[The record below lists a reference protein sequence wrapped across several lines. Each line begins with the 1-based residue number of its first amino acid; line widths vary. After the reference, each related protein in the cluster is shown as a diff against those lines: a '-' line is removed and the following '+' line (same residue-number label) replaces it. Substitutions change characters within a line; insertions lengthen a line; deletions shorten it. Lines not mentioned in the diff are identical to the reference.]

1 MAESAPHEAHS
12 WQYHDTSIVSRGQGR
27 KKAETDERLRIL
39 LVDDDVRLCDSLAA
53 LLSVV
58 GYDVTNVYS
67 GAEALALL
75 GERGFD
81 AVIIDVNLPDMEG
94 VRLLERVKG
103 KDGDAGTLMLSGK
116 ASFEHAVE
124 SLNHGADAFLLK
136 PTDPDDLIVKLEKVT
151 RLKRLERDLRASE
164 ERYRNLFENIGD
176 GAFQMD
182 LDGNYTGMNQ
192 AGAEILG
199 YDDPVEVVEGAMRA
213 WDTFTSR
220 EEYEALRM
228 KVILEGEVRRTL
240 RRFRRR
246 CGSLGWLETTIRTR
260 RDDQGN
266 LVGLEGIFRDISDRI
281 RYQEMLEALYCLWA
295 DLGEVETVEEAG
307 DLTLEFLRAMLGID
321 RGMFSV
327 IEGEV
332 IKPVRE
338 GDEGQGYEEYPVKG
352 QNIVSRA
359 VRTGEAQLVPD
370 ATDDMDWSPAS
381 NTDGELIRSEL
392 AVPVKMVDGIVG
404 VIHIARLKPTPFT
417 SEDQK
422 LVEIVAERVALAL
435 ERIVRSKIGSRS
447 GLSLKDFL

>member
-1 MAESAPHEAHS
+1 M
-12 WQYHDTSIVSRGQGR
+12 
-27 KKAETDERLRIL
+27 
-39 LVDDDVRLCDSLAA
+39 
-53 LLSVV
+53 
-58 GYDVTNVYS
+58 NVYS
-67 GAEALALL
+67 GSEALALL
-75 GERGFD
+75 GRRDFD
-81 AVIIDVNLPDMEG
+81 AIIIDIKLPDMEG
-94 VRLLERVKG
+94 VKILERVKE
-103 KDGDAGTLMLSGK
+103 KDGDTGTLMLSGK
-116 ASFEHAVE
+116 ATLEHAVE

-136 PTDPDDLIVKLEKVT
+136 PADPDELISKLEKVT

-164 ERYRNLFENIGD
+164 ERYRELFENIGD

-182 LDGNYTGMNQ
+182 LEGGYTDMNQ

-199 YDDPVEVVEGAMRA
+199 YAEPAEVVGSGVKA
-213 WDTFTSR
+213 WDTFVSR
-220 EEYEALRM
+220 DEYEALRM
-228 KVILEGEVRRTL
+228 KVLLEGEVRRTL

-246 CGSLGWLETTIRTR
+246 SGNLGWLETTLRTR
-260 RDDQGN
+260 RDAQGN
-266 LVGLEGIFRDISDRI
+266 LIGLNGIFRDISDRI

-307 DLTLEFLRAMLGID
+307 DLTLEFLRTMLGID

-370 ATDDMDWSPAS
+370 AGEDLDWNPISHV
-381 NTDGELIRSEL
+381 DGGQTQSEL

-404 VIHIARLKPTPFT
+404 VIHIARTKPVPFT
-417 SEDQK
+417 DEDQK
-422 LVEIVAERVALAL
+422 LVEIIAERVALAL
-435 ERIVRSKIGSRS
+435 ERIVRSKISKS
-447 GLSLKDFL
+447 DMSLKDFL

>member
-1 MAESAPHEAHS
+1 M
-12 WQYHDTSIVSRGQGR
+12 
-27 KKAETDERLRIL
+27 
-39 LVDDDVRLCDSLAA
+39 
-53 LLSVV
+53 
-58 GYDVTNVYS
+58 TNVYS

-81 AVIIDVNLPDMEG
+81 AVIIDVNLPDMDG

-136 PTDPDDLIVKLEKVT
+136 PTDPDDLMVKLEKVT

-199 YDDPVEVVEGAMRA
+199 YNDPEVVESGMRA

-321 RGMFSV
+321 RGMFSI

-381 NTDGELIRSEL
+381 NTDGERIRSEL

-404 VIHIARLKPTPFT
+404 VIHIARFKPTPFT

>member
-1 MAESAPHEAHS
+1 
-12 WQYHDTSIVSRGQGR
+12 
-27 KKAETDERLRIL
+27 
-39 LVDDDVRLCDSLAA
+39 
-53 LLSVV
+53 
-58 GYDVTNVYS
+58 VTNVYS

-75 GERGFD
+75 GERDFD

-182 LDGNYTGMNQ
+182 LDGSYTGMNQ

-199 YDDPVEVVEGAMRA
+199 YDGPVEVVEGGMRA

-281 RYQEMLEALYCLWA
+281 RYQE
-295 DLGEVETVEEAG
+295 VETVEEAG

-370 ATDDMDWSPAS
+370 ATDGLDWSPAS
-381 NTDGELIRSEL
+381 NTDGERIRSEL
-392 AVPVKMVDGIVG
+392 AVPVKMVEGIVG
-404 VIHIARLKPTPFT
+404 VIHIARFKPAPFT
-417 SEDQK
+417 GEDKK

>member
-1 MAESAPHEAHS
+1 M
-12 WQYHDTSIVSRGQGR
+12 
-27 KKAETDERLRIL
+27 
-39 LVDDDVRLCDSLAA
+39 
-53 LLSVV
+53 
-58 GYDVTNVYS
+58 TNVYS

-75 GERGFD
+75 GEQDFD

-199 YDDPVEVVEGAMRA
+199 YDDSLEVVEGGMRA

-246 CGSLGWLETTIRTR
+246 CGNLGWLETTIRTR

-307 DLTLEFLRAMLGID
+307 DLTL
-321 RGMFSV
+321 
-327 IEGEV
+327 
-332 IKPVRE
+332 
-338 GDEGQGYEEYPVKG
+338 
-352 QNIVSRA
+352 
-359 VRTGEAQLVPD
+359 
-370 ATDDMDWSPAS
+370 
-381 NTDGELIRSEL
+381 
-392 AVPVKMVDGIVG
+392 
-404 VIHIARLKPTPFT
+404 
-417 SEDQK
+417 
-422 LVEIVAERVALAL
+422 
-435 ERIVRSKIGSRS
+435 
-447 GLSLKDFL
+447 